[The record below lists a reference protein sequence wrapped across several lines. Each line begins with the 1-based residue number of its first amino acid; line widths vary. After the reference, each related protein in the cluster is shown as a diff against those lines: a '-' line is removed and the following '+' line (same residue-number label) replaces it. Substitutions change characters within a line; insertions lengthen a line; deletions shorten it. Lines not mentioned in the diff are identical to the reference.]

1 MLLSLKNYIKD
12 ASTYRISGMLRIM
25 GPEEPFLGPGRIEL
39 MQRIAA
45 TGSIN
50 KAAKEMGMSYKKA
63 WMMVQS
69 LNRQAESPLILT
81 QTGGEQGGGAHLSEA
96 AQILIEAYQAL
107 QERFQAFLQ
116 TETQNL
122 LRKG

>member
-1 MLLSLKNYIKD
+1 MSLKTYIKD

-69 LNRQAESPLILT
+69 LNRQAADPLILT

-96 AQILIEAYQAL
+96 AQALIQGYQAL
-107 QERFQAFLQ
+107 QERFKAFLEE
-116 TETQNL
+116 ETQNL
-122 LRKG
+122 LRR